1 MKITSMHRTRVGSW
15 SPSRSGKSSLSK
27 PRYLLWVLDVGLILL
42 VSALLSLA
50 ALSPIT
56 LVSAKA
62 PSWHRVALPLG
73 LGGLISTINCFSSTS
88 CRIGGEGPKGAVLLN
103 STDSGTSWHSVGLP
117 LSHGAQIL
125 TINCPS
131 STTCL
136 AGGMGGSTRAALLR
150 SGNGG
155 VTWHRVALPPGL
167 GLRRLH
173 AGAIITITC
182 PSSTTC
188 LLAGLSPKGAVLLR
202 STDTGSSWDSVAHPP
217 GLAHDS
223 SGLGAIYTITCPS
236 STTCLAGGQG
246 TNGPVLLRS
255 TDTGIS
261 WDSVAL
267 PPGPELP
274 RSMGQNWPELHKYAY
289 SNCTVGIRPVRVHT
303 NATDS
308 IHLQEFRILTHA
320 PRHNL
325 DAIRT
330 INCPSSTTCLAGG
343 LGPKGAVLLR
353 STNGGTSWHSV
364 ALPSNLGLHAHT
376 RSVFGAIGTIDCPS
390 STTCLAGGQGA
401 KGAVLLR
408 STNGG
413 TSWDSVTLPPG
424 LEHNS
429 SGLGIIYTIACPSST
444 TCLAGGGGNKGPV
457 LLSTSSTTGSRLTST
472 LIVLGGVVVLLLI
485 LGVVALALRRRR
497 SARSGAL

>member
-1 MKITSMHRTRVGSW
+1 MKITSTHRMWVGSW

-202 STDTGSSWDSVAHPP
+202 STDTGSSWDSVALPP

-267 PPGPELP
+267 PPGPEL
-274 RSMGQNWPELHKYAY
+274 
-289 SNCTVGIRPVRVHT
+289 
-303 NATDS
+303 
-308 IHLQEFRILTHA
+308 

-376 RSVFGAIGTIDCPS
+376 RSVFGAIGTIACPS